1 MDLRVSAGAVSR
13 LDVDMTDRST
23 PATHPRVDAILAGA
37 VQAFSANGFA
47 ATSMREIAQ
56 RADTSLGTIYYHFE
70 SKDEIL
76 RALIC
81 GNFHRVH
88 TSLDVALEEVD
99 DPREALAVFI
109 GNHIRFFASRLDE
122 MRVMSH
128 ELDTLAGEAG
138 AEVSAQRD
146 AYSAKAA
153 AILRR
158 LRPDMEEAEVRIHTL
173 CLFGMLNWT
182 YRWFHTVDPQM
193 GATGIAERMTT
204 LFTEGFAPVS
214 SR

>member
-1 MDLRVSAGAVSR
+1 MSHLDL
-13 LDVDMTDRST
+13 DDRS
-23 PATHPRVDAILAGA
+23 PAPAAPHPRVDAILSGA

-56 RADTSLGTIYYHFE
+56 RAGASLGTIYYHFE

-81 GNFHRVH
+81 GNFRRVH
-88 TSLDVALEEVD
+88 AALDAALEGVD
-99 DPREALAVFI
+99 NPHEAIAIFI
-109 GNHIRFFASRLDE
+109 DNHIRFFARRLDE

-138 AEVSAQRD
+138 AEVAAQRD
-146 AYSAKAA
+146 AYATKAA
-153 AILRR
+153 AILHR
-158 LRPDMEEAEVRIHTL
+158 LRPELEETELRVHTL

-182 YRWFHTVDPQM
+182 YRWFHTVDRQM
-193 GATGIAERMTT
+193 GAAGIAERMTT
-204 LFTEGFAPVS
+204 LFTEGFAP
-214 SR
+214 RGNP

>member
-1 MDLRVSAGAVSR
+1 VSR
-13 LDVDMTDRST
+13 LDAELEDGDPT
-23 PATHPRVDAILAGA
+23 ATAPHPRVDAILSGA
-37 VQAFSANGFA
+37 AQAFSANGFA

-56 RADTSLGTIYYHFE
+56 RADASLGTIYYHFE

-81 GNFHRVH
+81 GNFRRVH
-88 TSLDVALEEVD
+88 NALDAALEDVA
-99 DPREALAVFI
+99 DPHEAIAVFI
-109 GNHIRFFASRLDE
+109 DNHIRFFARRLDE

-158 LRPDMEEAEVRIHTL
+158 LRPDMEEAELRIHTL

-182 YRWFHTVDPQM
+182 YRWFHTVDRQM
-193 GATGIAERMTT
+193 GAPGIAERMTT
-204 LFTEGFAPVS
+204 LFTEGFVPGAKP
-214 SR
+214 

>member
-1 MDLRVSAGAVSR
+1 MSHLDIDAGA
-13 LDVDMTDRST
+13 T
-23 PATHPRVDAILAGA
+23 PAAPHPRVAAILSGA
-37 VQAFSANGFA
+37 AQAFSANGFA

-56 RADTSLGTIYYHFE
+56 RSNASLGTIYYHFE

-81 GNFHRVH
+81 GNFRRVH
-88 TSLDVALEEVD
+88 TALDLALEDVE
-99 DPREALAVFI
+99 DPRDALAVFI
-109 GNHIRFFASRLDE
+109 DNHIRFFARRLDE

-128 ELDTLAGEAG
+128 ELDTLAGDAG

-158 LRPDMEEAEVRIHTL
+158 LRPDMEETELRVHTL

-182 YRWFHTVDPQM
+182 YRWFHTVDAKM
-193 GATGIAERMTT
+193 GAAGIAVRMTT
-204 LFTEGFAPVS
+204 LFTNGFSPDNHP
-214 SR
+214 

>member
-1 MDLRVSAGAVSR
+1 VSH
-13 LDVDMTDRST
+13 LDVEVTDHST
-23 PATHPRVDAILAGA
+23 PVAHPRVDAILTGA
-37 VQAFSANGFA
+37 AQAFSANGFA

-56 RADTSLGTIYYHFE
+56 RSDASLGTIYYHFE

-81 GNFHRVH
+81 GNFQRVH
-88 TSLDVALEEVD
+88 SSLDAALERID

-109 GNHIRFFASRLDE
+109 DNHIRFFASRLDE

-146 AYSAKAA
+146 AYSAKAT

-158 LRPDMEEAEVRIHTL
+158 LRPDMEEAELRVHSL

-182 YRWFHTVDPQM
+182 YRWFHTVDREM
-193 GATGIAERMTT
+193 GAPGIAGRMTS
-204 LFTEGFAPVS
+204 LFTEGFAPS
-214 SR
+214 GER

>member
-1 MDLRVSAGAVSR
+1 MSHLETGVDEAG
-13 LDVDMTDRST
+13 T
-23 PATHPRVDAILAGA
+23 PPRAPHPRVDAILSGA
-37 VQAFSANGFA
+37 AQAFSAKGFA

-56 RADTSLGTIYYHFE
+56 RADASLGTIYYHFE

-81 GNFHRVH
+81 GNFRRVH
-88 TSLDVALEEVD
+88 TALDAALEDVD
-99 DPREALAVFI
+99 DPGEALAVFI
-109 GNHIRFFASRLDE
+109 DNHIRFFASRLDE

-138 AEVSAQRD
+138 AEVSSQRD

-158 LRPDMEEAEVRIHTL
+158 LRPDIEEAELRVHTL

-182 YRWFHTVDPQM
+182 YRWFHTVDRRM
-193 GATGIAERMTT
+193 GAAGIAERMTR
-204 LFTEGFAPVS
+204 LFTEGFAPGS
-214 SR
+214 NR